1 MIIYNE
7 DAYDGSSMYKLPP
20 CRSLVF
26 VKIEIF
32 TNILLLTF
40 FLKDPVDKF
49 AKLLMIIC
57 NEDAYDGSSMYKLPP
72 MPQ

>member
-1 MIIYNE
+1 M
-7 DAYDGSSMYKLPP
+7 SMMGAVCTNYPP
-20 CRSLVF
+20 CRNLVF